1 MSSLI
6 DLQNLEGPCPPP
18 PSFRI
23 PWYYCRSEPKSEFRV
38 CSKSIRTKLACKFPW
53 GHFKLDPKRIN
64 REKAMSKK
72 GHSLL
77 VLLVSIVS
85 NQGKKPS
92 LTEGVIQQLRRQNFC
107 HFLPPP
113 PPPPPLRGHFSYP
126 ERGQKQTFFDLLKG
140 GGPHLVHV
148 VIEWPRIKVEFAF
161 VHSVSHFMV

>member
-1 MSSLI
+1 MSGDHMHLGPNVSPSLI
-6 DLQNLEGPCPPP
+6 KLQNLEGLSPP
-18 PSFRI
+18 PSFPAPLLLLEIRA
-23 PWYYCRSEPKSEFRV
+23 KVRV

-85 NQGKKPS
+85 NQGKKTAWLKGS
-92 LTEGVIQQLRRQNFC
+92 FNNYVDRI
-107 HFLPPP
+107 LP
-113 PPPPPLRGHFSYP
+113 
-126 ERGQKQTFFDLLKG
+126 FFDLPFFDPPSCMDSFHTLSVSWTT
-140 GGPHLVHV
+140 PTHLVHV

-161 VHSVSHFMV
+161 LHSVSHFML